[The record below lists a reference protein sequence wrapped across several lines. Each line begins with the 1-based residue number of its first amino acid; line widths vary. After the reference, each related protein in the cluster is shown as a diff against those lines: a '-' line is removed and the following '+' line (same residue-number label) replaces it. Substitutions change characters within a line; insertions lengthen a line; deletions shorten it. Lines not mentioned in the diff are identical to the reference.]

1 MFIRKRKNRSGTTS
15 VVVVDKSRGRFRELI
30 TIGVSSEENT
40 ICKLCAQGEK
50 WIAAHSGVQDMFLLN
65 ERQREEKQVTD
76 HLLDNIE
83 NILLNG
89 TQLILNQVFK
99 LIGFDSI
106 DDEILKHLVIAR
118 LCQPSSKAGTVAC
131 GEILTKTMLITPK
144 HNAIKKLFDS
154 KFWEKL

>member
-1 MFIRKRKNRSGTTS
+1 MYFCSVMFIRKRKNRSGTTS

-30 TIGVSSEENT
+30 TIGVSSDENT

-50 WIAAHSGVQDMFLLN
+50 WIATRIGVQDMFLLN
-65 ERQREEKQVTD
+65 ERQREEEQVTD

-99 LIGFDSI
+99 LIGFDAI
-106 DDEILKHLVIAR
+106 D
-118 LCQPSSKAGTVAC
+118 
-131 GEILTKTMLITPK
+131 
-144 HNAIKKLFDS
+144 NADNS
-154 KFWEKL
+154 ET